1 MTQQSEVPQ
10 FISVT
15 TLNTLIKYKLE
26 GESDLRGLYVKGEIS
41 NWKIYKSGVFF
52 DLKDEQGSVISC
64 ILWGNYVSRLNF
76 IPKDGDEV
84 IAFGN
89 ITVYAARG
97 RYSLQVY
104 QMELYGYGAAL
115 IALENLKK
123 KLAKEGLFD
132 ESRKRTIPKMPNTIG
147 VIVGKNSAA
156 ESDLRR
162 NITRRWPIANVIFF
176 YAQVQGL
183 EAPKSLIKALE
194 EANETKLDVLIVAR
208 GGGSNE
214 DFSAFNDETL
224 VRAFSKC
231 VCPFISAVGHEIDVT
246 LIDYVADLRVSTPTA
261 AAEAA
266 TPDQNEI
273 RNFLI
278 ESEKEIN
285 DSIIEKIGNL
295 RDRINSLAKRSF
307 FVNPASIYEDAKGDL
322 LVTEQRLN
330 SAMKHKVEVLKL
342 KTDSYRSRLNA
353 TNPNNV
359 VSRGFSIT
367 TDETGKP
374 VTSVK
379 QIKTGQLIK
388 TKLKDGI
395 IISEALEGDDL

>member
-1 MTQQSEVPQ
+1 MIRQSETPQ

-15 TLNTLIKYKLE
+15 TLNKLIKYKLE
-26 GESDLRGLYVKGEIS
+26 GESDLHGLYVKGEIS

-52 DLKDEQGSVISC
+52 DLKDTDDSVISC
-64 ILWGNYVSRLNF
+64 ILWGNYAARLNF

-97 RYSLQVY
+97 RYSLQVF
-104 QMELYGYGAAL
+104 QLDLHGFGAAL

-132 ESRKRTIPKMPNTIG
+132 ESRKRDIPKMPNTIG
-147 VIVGKNSAA
+147 IIVGKNSAA

-162 NITRRWPIANVIFF
+162 NISRRWPIAKMIFF
-176 YAQVQGL
+176 YAQVQGVD
-183 EAPKSLIKALE
+183 APKSLINALN
-194 EANETKLDVLIVAR
+194 EANEAKLDTLIVAR

-214 DFSAFNDETL
+214 DLSAFNDETL

-231 VCPFISAVGHEIDVT
+231 ICPFISAVGHEIDTT

-273 RNFLI
+273 RNYLI
-278 ESEKEIN
+278 DSEKEIN
-285 DSIIEKIGNL
+285 DSINEKIKSL
-295 RDRINSLAKRSF
+295 RDKIDSLAQRNF
-307 FVNPASIYEDAKGDL
+307 FINPASIYEDAKEDL
-322 LVTEQRLN
+322 SAVEQRLC
-330 SAMKHKVEVLKL
+330 SSMKHKIEVLEL
-342 KTDSYRSRLNA
+342 KTDNYRKRLNA
-353 TNPNNV
+353 INPNNV

-374 VTSVK
+374 ITSVK
-379 QIKTGQLIK
+379 QIKDGQVIK

-395 IISEALEGDDL
+395 ITSATLKGEI